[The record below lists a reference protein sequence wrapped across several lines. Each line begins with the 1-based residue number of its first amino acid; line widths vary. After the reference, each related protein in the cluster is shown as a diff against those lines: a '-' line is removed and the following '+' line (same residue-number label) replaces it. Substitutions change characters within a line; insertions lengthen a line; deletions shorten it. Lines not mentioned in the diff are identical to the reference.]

1 MSASDQ
7 DLTPQQVG
15 ALKRAIL
22 SGAVS
27 PGLFGGDKYA
37 IGEGI
42 MDAQLAVEGLPDRT
56 ADVTAIAGGVAFG
69 GGLLYAIQRFT
80 DR

>member
-1 MSASDQ
+1 MSASGQ

-15 ALKRAIL
+15 ALKRAVL

-37 IGEGI
+37 TGEGI
-42 MDAQLAVEGLPDRT
+42 MDAQLAVEGLPDEA
-56 ADVTAIAGGVAFG
+56 ADVTAIVGGAAFG
-69 GGLLYAIQRFT
+69 GALLYAARRLQ